1 MIRPGDIYPESG
13 NRLPPIDRA
22 ALDPAGQAIY
32 DEILGDTRSLAGL
45 RGPAGISMRSPRY
58 YAQHRKA
65 NQMLRFDSGL
75 EPRLRELAILVTA
88 RECDSAFEWNAHDQ
102 HAQREG
108 LEREIIDIV
117 RKRKS
122 VRGLGPKEAAII
134 KLGRETFG
142 KRRVR
147 RSTYAAALELFG
159 VETLVNLVALM
170 GGYSATAALL
180 TVFAQQLP
188 EGAKSALD

>member
-134 KLGRETFG
+134 KLGADVRQTSRAPFDLRCG
-142 KRRVR
+142 ARVV
-147 RSTYAAALELFG
+147 RSRDAGQPRGAHGRVLR
-159 VETLVNLVALM
+159 
-170 GGYSATAALL
+170 TAALL